1 MAVFSYKAMNPD
13 GQLVRGELEAINM
26 VDLEMRLR
34 RMELDFI
41 NGSPVQHSVWVRA
54 SPPPRREL
62 INFCFHLEQ
71 LRRAE
76 VPILE
81 GLSDLRDSTEHP
93 RFREV
98 MAGVVEGIE
107 GGKSLSEAL
116 EDYPQAFDPV
126 FCNLI
131 RAGETS
137 GNLPHVLRDLAES
150 LKREDELS
158 AYAKKLVIYP
168 TVVVSIIFVAIVVA
182 LIFVVPELAKLFR
195 NSAQELPFQ
204 TRVLIG
210 LSDILKDYW
219 APILAG
225 IAGLVIWIRVAIA
238 RSAHARLRFDA
249 ILLRI
254 PLFGDIRRKIV
265 MARFASLFA
274 MMYASGIPIIEALR
288 STERVVGNRV
298 IQRAL
303 ERIGRHIAEG
313 QNVSAAFAASNL
325 FPPLVTRMLRVGEN
339 TGALDTA
346 LANLRYFYDRDV
358 QEATERL
365 QAVIEPMLTLMLAA
379 ILLWIMM
386 SVLGP
391 IYDIITTL
399 PV

>member
-1 MAVFSYKAMNPD
+1 MAVFAYKAMNPD
-13 GQLVRGELEAINM
+13 GQLVRGELEAVNV
-26 VDLEMRLR
+26 VDLEMRLK

-41 NGSPVQHSVWVRA
+41 NGAPVQRNLWSRA
-54 SPPPRREL
+54 SPAPRREL

-81 GLSDLRDSTEHP
+81 GLSDLRDSTDHP

-116 EDYPQAFDPV
+116 EDYPQVFNAV
-126 FCNLI
+126 FCNLV

-150 LKREDELS
+150 LKREDELA
-158 AYAKKLVIYP
+158 AYARRIVIYP
-168 TVVVSIIFVAIVVA
+168 SVVGTIIVAAILVS
-182 LIFVVPELAKLFR
+182 LIYVVPELAKLFR
-195 NSAQELPFQ
+195 STGQTLPLQTRLLIGASDFVKVYWLPF
-204 TRVLIG
+204 
-210 LSDILKDYW
+210 
-219 APILAG
+219 LAACAA
-225 IAGLVIWIRVAIA
+225 AGAATTYAVA
-238 RSAHARLRFDA
+238 RSPRARLRFDA
-249 ILLRI
+249 LLLRL
-254 PLFGDIRRKIV
+254 PLIGDIRRKIV
-265 MARFASLFA
+265 MARFAGLFA

-303 ERIGRHIAEG
+303 ERIGQHIAEG

-358 QEATERL
+358 QESTQRL
-365 QAVIEPMLTLMLAA
+365 QAVVEPLLTVILAA
-379 ILLWIMM
+379 VLLWIMM

-391 IYDIITTL
+391 IYDIISRL